1 MDAVKNAEL
10 YRHVNIRL
18 AKVRENIAKAAQK
31 AGRSED
37 AITLVTVTKKK
48 PIEYL
53 IAAYENGL
61 RDFGENYAEEGLEKI
76 EALKDL
82 PDIRWHMIGH
92 VQTKKAKIVA
102 GNYDM
107 VHSIDSVRIAEHLD
121 NHCSASNPQLPVLI
135 EVNLGGEASKYG
147 FQAANIDYW
156 PMLVEELNGF
166 EQFANLRVCGLM
178 TLPPF
183 TTIAEDSRKYFVKIR
198 ALQEYLAAKLPAYGW
213 NELSMGTSM
222 DYGIAVE
229 EGATMLRVGE
239 AILGPRL

>member
-1 MDAVKNAEL
+1 MNAEL
-10 YRHVNIRL
+10 YSQVKARL
-18 AKVRENIAKAAQK
+18 TRVRENIANAAQK

-61 RDFGENYAEEGLEKI
+61 RDLGENYAEEGLEKI
-76 EALKDL
+76 EALTDL

-92 VQTKKAKIVA
+92 VQTRKAKIVA

-107 VHSIDSVRIAEHLD
+107 VHSIDSMGIAEHLD
-121 NHCSASNPQLPVLI
+121 KYCSASNLQLPVLI
-135 EVNLGGEASKYG
+135 EVNLGGEVSKYG
-147 FQAANIDYW
+147 FQAENVDNW
-156 PMLVEELNGF
+156 PMLVEELCGF
-166 EQFANLRVCGLM
+166 ERFVNLRVCGLM

-183 TTIAEDSRKYFVKIR
+183 TTIPEDSRKYFVKIR
-198 ALQEYLAAKLPAYGW
+198 ALQEYLEEKLPSFAW

-239 AILGPRL
+239 AILGPRF